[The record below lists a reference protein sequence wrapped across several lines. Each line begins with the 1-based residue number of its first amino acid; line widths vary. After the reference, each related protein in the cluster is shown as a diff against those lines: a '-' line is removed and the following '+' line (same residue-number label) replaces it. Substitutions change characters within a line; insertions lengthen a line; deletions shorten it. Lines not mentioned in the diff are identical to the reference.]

1 MSKYTHFIAK
11 TQVNEINTSHHKITK
26 NGPYIIICNTIAD
39 YQNIVVIDVRME
51 KMSDKI
57 FVRPFWGIYNLADR
71 EMTEKQSTY
80 SKETD
85 VKLKN

>member
-1 MSKYTHFIAK
+1 MLTDI
-11 TQVNEINTSHHKITK
+11 
-26 NGPYIIICNTIAD
+26 
-39 YQNIVVIDVRME
+39 RME

-57 FVRPFWGIYNLADR
+57 FVRTFWGIYNLGDR